1 MRCLLKTKN
10 ATAHNASKRTM
21 TMAAIIPPEGREV
34 LFAVPARSDSAGTD
48 EVTPPFAGI
57 GLWGTMLDVVGDD
70 DDEED
75 DSMMSD
81 VVGGMELGT
90 APEEDDT
97 SGLKGVVVKVET
109 PRLVEV
115 GLLTMLGAAATLAAT
130 VGGTGPAVVPPWP
143 ETSS

>member
-1 MRCLLKTKN
+1 MRWLLKTKN
-10 ATAHNASKRTM
+10 ATADMASKRTM
-21 TMAAIIPPEGREV
+21 TMAAIIRPEGREV
-34 LFAVPARSDSAGTD
+34 LVAVPARSDSAGTD

-57 GLWGTMLDVVGDD
+57 GLWGTMLDIVGDD

-97 SGLKGVVVKVET
+97 SGLKGVVVKVEP

-115 GLLTMLGAAATLAAT
+115 GVLTMLGPAHPFAATSVAT
-130 VGGTGPAVVPPWP
+130 T
-143 ETSS
+143 